1 MSDILF
7 DNENMEVIRKR
18 IAETEADIDALNEE
32 LQNKVDEKAEI
43 TAKYES
49 VKADYDDY
57 KYKYTRQSTN
67 GNYLLIVSG
76 IVFVVIAYLA
86 LTDKI
91 VDFMMIPSGAIFA
104 VAIVLKFINFLKFR
118 TMTPK
123 MDAKEAEYTKVK
135 ATYDEFMAEYT
146 GTEVALEKKQYQWE
160 LVENDMIEARKDAWV
175 AQQRAAAKEETVR
188 EEIPAEID
196 GTVNPA

>member
-1 MSDILF
+1 MSDILL
-7 DNENMEVIRKR
+7 DNENMEEIRKR

-32 LQNKVDEKAEI
+32 LQNKVDEKAAI

-57 KYKYTRQSTN
+57 KYKYTRQSAN

-76 IVFVVIAYLA
+76 IAFVVIAYLA

-91 VDFMMIPSGAIFA
+91 IDFMMLPSGAIFA
-104 VAIVLKFINFLKFR
+104 VAIILKFINFLKFKA
-118 TMTPK
+118 MTSK
-123 MDAKEAEYTKVK
+123 MDAKEAEYNKVK
-135 ATYDEFMAEYT
+135 ADYDEFMSEYT

-175 AQQRAAAKEETVR
+175 AKQRAEAKKEASETPV
-188 EEIPAEID
+188 EAD
-196 GTVNPA
+196 GAVNPA

>member
-1 MSDILF
+1 MSDILL
-7 DNENMEVIRKR
+7 DNENMEEIRKR
-18 IAETEADIDALNEE
+18 IAETEAGIDALNEE
-32 LQNKVDEKAEI
+32 LQNKVDEKAAI

-57 KYKYTRQSTN
+57 KYKYTRQSAN

-76 IVFVVIAYLA
+76 IAFVVIAYLA

-91 VDFMMIPSGAIFA
+91 IDFMMLPSGAIFA
-104 VAIVLKFINFLKFR
+104 VAIILKFINFLKFKA
-118 TMTPK
+118 MTSK
-123 MDAKEAEYTKVK
+123 MDAKEAEYNKVK
-135 ATYDEFMAEYT
+135 ADYDEFMSEYT

-175 AQQRAAAKEETVR
+175 AKQRAEAKKEASETPV
-188 EEIPAEID
+188 EAD
-196 GTVNPA
+196 GAVNPA

>member
-1 MSDILF
+1 MSDILL
-7 DNENMEVIRKR
+7 DNENMEEIRKR

-32 LQNKVDEKAEI
+32 LQNKVDEKAAI

-57 KYKYTRQSTN
+57 KYKYTRQSAN

-76 IVFVVIAYLA
+76 IAFVVIAYLA

-91 VDFMMIPSGAIFA
+91 IDFMMLPSGAIFA
-104 VAIVLKFINFLKFR
+104 VAIILKFINFIKFKA
-118 TMTPK
+118 MTSK
-123 MDAKEAEYTKVK
+123 MDAKEAEYNKVK
-135 ATYDEFMAEYT
+135 ADYDEFMSEYT

-175 AQQRAAAKEETVR
+175 AKQRAEAKKEASETPV
-188 EEIPAEID
+188 EAD
-196 GTVNPA
+196 GAVNPA

>member
-1 MSDILF
+1 MSDILL
-7 DNENMEVIRKR
+7 DNENMEEIRKR

-32 LQNKVDEKAEI
+32 LQNKVDEKAAI

-57 KYKYTRQSTN
+57 KYKYTRQSAN

-91 VDFMMIPSGAIFA
+91 IDFMMLPSGAIFA
-104 VAIVLKFINFLKFR
+104 VAIILKFINFLKFKA
-118 TMTPK
+118 MTSK
-123 MDAKEAEYTKVK
+123 MDAKEAEYNKVK
-135 ATYDEFMAEYT
+135 ADYDEFMSEYT

-175 AQQRAAAKEETVR
+175 AKQRAEAKKEASETPV
-188 EEIPAEID
+188 EAD
-196 GTVNPA
+196 GAVNPA

>member
-1 MSDILF
+1 MSDILL
-7 DNENMEVIRKR
+7 DNENMEEIRKR

-32 LQNKVDEKAEI
+32 LQNKVDEKAAI

-49 VKADYDDY
+49 VKADHDDY
-57 KYKYTRQSTN
+57 KYKYTRQSAN

-76 IVFVVIAYLA
+76 IAFVVIAYLA

-91 VDFMMIPSGAIFA
+91 IDFMMLPSGAIFA
-104 VAIVLKFINFLKFR
+104 VAIILKFINFLKFKA
-118 TMTPK
+118 MTSK
-123 MDAKEAEYTKVK
+123 MDAKEAEYNKVK
-135 ATYDEFMAEYT
+135 ADYDEFMSEYT

-175 AQQRAAAKEETVR
+175 AKQRAEAKKEASETPV
-188 EEIPAEID
+188 EAD
-196 GTVNPA
+196 GAVNPA